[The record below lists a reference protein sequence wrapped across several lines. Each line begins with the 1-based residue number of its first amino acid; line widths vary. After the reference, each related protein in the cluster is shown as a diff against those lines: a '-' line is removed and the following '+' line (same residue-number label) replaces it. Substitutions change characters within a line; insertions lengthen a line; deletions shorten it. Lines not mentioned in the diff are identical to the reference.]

1 MSRLS
6 LTQPAHAERTDP
18 DRETIRLALLGCGTV
33 GSGVASLL
41 LGASPSIAARSGV
54 APKLEAIAV
63 RSRTKPRNADIPAS
77 FLTEDARSLV
87 VSPDIDVVIECI
99 GGTTD
104 AREFVELA
112 LANRKHVVTANKDLM
127 ATRGPELR
135 ALAREN
141 GVTIACEAA
150 VGGAIPIVRTLGASL
165 AGEEILE
172 VGGVLNGTTNFIL
185 SAMFAGSSYAAALA
199 EAQRLGFAEADPAS
213 DVEGIDAA
221 HKLAILVQLAF
232 RRALHTYQI
241 PRRGITKLTR
251 DDLSLA
257 KRLGM
262 TVKLIACARGDG
274 SLVTPAYVP
283 LGHAFAQGSG
293 AQNCIRVTGRS
304 SGSLTFTGSGAG
316 SAPTASA
323 VIGDVVAVLRR
334 ISAGRHVGSDAS
346 DDVLAAVPLETE
358 SAIPLRHIVRLV
370 SLRDARP
377 AKLALDEAGL
387 AAQPFDGI
395 PAVITARR
403 GSEGLEDIASVLARS
418 GLRFESAIPVWE
430 DAANPVPS
438 LESSTI
444 RSAISTPA

>member
-6 LTQPAHAERTDP
+6 LTQPAHAERTDL
-18 DRETIRLALLGCGTV
+18 DRNTVRLALLGCGTV

-41 LGASPSIAARSGV
+41 LGASSSIAARSGV
-54 APKLEAIAV
+54 APVLEGIAV
-63 RSRTKPRNADIPAS
+63 RSREKPRGFAMPPGMLS
-77 FLTEDARSLV
+77 EDARALV
-87 VSPDIDVVIECI
+87 ASPGVDVVIECI

-104 AREFVELA
+104 ARELVELA
-112 LANRKHVVTANKDLM
+112 LANGKHVVTANKDLM

-135 ALAREN
+135 ALARAS

-185 SAMFAGSSYAAALA
+185 SEMFAGSSYASALA
-199 EAQRLGFAEADPAS
+199 EAQRLGFAEADPTS

-221 HKLAILVQLAF
+221 HKLAILTQLAF

-241 PRRGITKLTR
+241 PRRGIAKLSA

-262 TVKLIACARGDG
+262 TVKLIACARRNA
-274 SLVTPAYVP
+274 SLVTPAFVP
-283 LGHAFAQGSG
+283 LGHPFAQGSG

-304 SGSLTFTGSGAG
+304 SGSLTFAGTGAG

-323 VIGDVVAVLRR
+323 VIGDIVAVLRR
-334 ISAGRHVGSDAS
+334 IAAGRHVGSDEA
-346 DDVLAAVPLETE
+346 DDVLTPVPLEIE
-358 SAIPLRHIVRLV
+358 PGIALRQVVRLV

-377 AKLALDEAGL
+377 AKLALDGAGL
-387 AAQPFDGI
+387 EAQALDGI
-395 PAVITARR
+395 PAVITSRLDGDAPAQLAAIFARH
-403 GSEGLEDIASVLARS
+403 
-418 GLRFESAIPVWE
+418 GLRAESAIPVWE
-430 DAANPVPS
+430 DAPIPVSPA
-438 LESSTI
+438 ETSTI

>member
-1 MSRLS
+1 MS

-18 DRETIRLALLGCGTV
+18 DRDTVRLALLGCGTV

-41 LGASPSIAARSGV
+41 LGASSSIAARSGV

-63 RSRTKPRNADIPAS
+63 RSRTKPRRAD
-77 FLTEDARSLV
+77 
-87 VSPDIDVVIECI
+87 VSPALFTEHGRALVESPEIDVVIECI
-99 GGTTD
+99 GGTAD
-104 AREFVELA
+104 ARELVELA
-112 LANRKHVVTANKDLM
+112 LAHGKHVVTANKDLM

-135 ALAREN
+135 ALARAN

-185 SAMFAGSSYAAALA
+185 SEMFAGSTYAKALG
-199 EAQRLGFAEADPAS
+199 EAQRLGFAEADPAA

-232 RRALHTYQI
+232 RRALHTHQI
-241 PRRGITKLTR
+241 PRRGITKLTP

-262 TVKLIACARGDG
+262 TMKLIACARGGG
-274 SLVTPAYVP
+274 SLVTPAFVP

-323 VIGDVVAVLRR
+323 MIGDIVAVLRR
-334 ISAGRHVGSDAS
+334 IAAGRHVGIDEA
-346 DDVLAAVPLETE
+346 DDVLQPVPVETE
-358 SAIPLRHIVRLV
+358 RGIALRHIVRLV

-377 AKLALDEAGL
+377 AKLALDRAGL
-387 AAQPFDGI
+387 EVQPLDGI
-395 PAVITARR
+395 PAVITSR
-403 GSEGLEDIASVLARS
+403 RS
-418 GLRFESAIPVWE
+418 GDAPTQIAAILAGHGLRAESAIPVWE
-430 DAANPVPS
+430 DAPLSVSPS
-438 LESSTI
+438 ESSTV